1 MKKQDNVDFKRLLSN
16 KKLPVLTLDP
26 QWHDLFPNYMKN
38 SKIRG
43 LERKLNNLLKQQ
55 GKLVTDAKEMKKIKT
70 RLMDGIITNMGDGR
84 GGADR
89 LRERKQEKSQELILD
104 INDKIRQGDTELMSI
119 PYQIQEVNEELLIEC
134 MSICYEK
141 IRSNS
146 KDILEIGIWVARVR
160 GELKDK
166 ILEKQDKEMQN
177 EAMYSYMHHILGADT
192 MEVFDRAERQDIL
205 KKE

>member
-70 RLMDGIITNMGDGR
+70 RLMDGIITNMGNGR